1 MVAAERG
8 QVEHVRH
15 DRAHP
20 ETLQEQ
26 LPARCSHH
34 LAPPVGPESESEEAE
49 AEKEEAEGVGGGE
62 TEADVEGVVDA
73 GANEADGR
81 EDQDVDDERDEAA
94 EDEEADDVDGLGV
107 VLRGRSDCIVVH
119 R

>member
-26 LPARCSHH
+26 VPAWCFH
-34 LAPPVGPESESEEAE
+34 LAKPVGPEGEDEQAE
-49 AEKEEAEGVGGGE
+49 AEEEEAEGVGGGE
-62 TEADVEGVVDA
+62 TEADVEGVVNA
-73 GANEADGR
+73 RANEADGR
-81 EDQDVDDERDEAA
+81 EDQDVDDE
-94 EDEEADDVDGLGV
+94 
-107 VLRGRSDCIVVH
+107 
-119 R
+119 